1 MIHKSIKINKPADV
15 VWNAITQAGQ
25 MKQWYFRI
33 SNFEAK
39 KGEIFD
45 FIVSISDDEGD
56 HDFRHLFKIIE
67 VVPNKKLKHTWE
79 HPGHSAGTSTL
90 TWELTPQKDST
101 KVTLTHVGIEDI
113 TDEKSKYFNKN
124 SYIASWE
131 HYLQKLKD
139 YLEKD

>member
-15 VWNAITQAGQ
+15 VWNAITQADQ

-90 TWELTPQKDST
+90 TWELTPQQDST

-139 YLEKD
+139 YLEKN